1 MKNEIFPDAY
11 LKKASQQDIKKDL
24 EALETMQ
31 DNFAIRIYCTEDNIN
46 HFRIYAEREYSLSS
60 VIPILENMDFK
71 VIKQRTTEL
80 NYNGKAIFMQD
91 YALSNESQQCIIS
104 DEVHKAKLE
113 QGLKGLLDKV
123 IINDELVSLLNTT
136 NLDINQIIVLRALI
150 AYTQQVGTKY
160 SVNAIRKI
168 YSLNPQMAEKLFKLF
183 EAKFNPVLSRE
194 ESTEQFVEIE
204 QSFTQGLKNLKSLDE
219 EIVLRNS
226 YGLIKAML
234 RTNYYTATK
243 IALAFK
249 FDSKQVPNLP
259 KPHPLFEIFVYHK
272 DVQGVHLR
280 GGKVARGGLRWSDRP
295 ADFRSEVLG
304 LVKAQM
310 TKNSVI
316 VPSGSKGGFVV
327 HRSMDKLS
335 RDEYQQAGI
344 DCYKIFITSLLS
356 VTDNVVNGE
365 VITPENVVRYDE
377 QDPYLVVAAD
387 KGTATF
393 SDIANAISIEHGFWL
408 KDAFAS
414 GGKNGYDHKAM
425 GITAKGAWESVKRHF
440 RHHDMD
446 IQSQDFT
453 VLGIGGMAGDVFG
466 NGMLLSEKINLVAAF
481 NHRAIFVDP
490 NPNVEVAYKER
501 QRLFSEVK
509 SWEFYNT
516 DLISAGGGVFSRK
529 EKSIKI
535 TPEMQKRF
543 DIKEDELT
551 PDDLIVKL
559 MKSPVDLIW
568 NGGIGTFVKSS
579 EEANSDVPDRAND
592 NIRVNGKDLRAKVM
606 GEGGNLGFTQLGRIE
621 FNNHGGKIYTDAID
635 NSAGVS
641 CSDREVNIKILL
653 EAAIESGALKQE
665 DRNDLLEAMTDEV
678 EVKVLEDNYYQGAL
692 LDIEYAT
699 AAKNLNYYKD
709 LMDGLEAKGSLEREV
724 ENLPSNLLLD
734 ERLHQGKQV
743 ISTPELSVLLAYAK
757 IDLTAKLLDT
767 SLVKAAS
774 SERFLFNYFPT
785 KLQAFVEEIKN
796 HKLRDEIIATQLANY
811 IINKM
816 GLAFVVKMQA
826 QSVSTVEDLVRSY
839 LIAEKLF
846 NLPEIYSSI
855 DALDNKV
862 NASKQVE
869 LLIKLQSIVEAQ
881 CLWFLRNLDKPLHIV
896 DSVELLTKVL
906 DTTKCNAGAE
916 TDNVEDILANL
927 ETLQGSLDS
936 ALMSYQLNKDF
947 AEVKDLFNEISERMS
962 LVKLVEGV
970 SSIETNNTYDEIAS
984 KEFINELYTLRRVM
998 AKQVIKSELT
1008 LNEYIKSKRIILQD
1022 FRAKVASIELV
1033 DYNYALVKVL
1043 VSRLK
1048 SLLG

>member
-1 MKNEIFPDAY
+1 
-11 LKKASQQDIKKDL
+11 
-24 EALETMQ
+24 
-31 DNFAIRIYCTEDNIN
+31 
-46 HFRIYAEREYSLSS
+46 
-60 VIPILENMDFK
+60 
-71 VIKQRTTEL
+71 
-80 NYNGKAIFMQD
+80 
-91 YALSNESQQCIIS
+91 
-104 DEVHKAKLE
+104 
-113 QGLKGLLDKV
+113 
-123 IINDELVSLLNTT
+123 
-136 NLDINQIIVLRALI
+136 
-150 AYTQQVGTKY
+150 
-160 SVNAIRKI
+160 
-168 YSLNPQMAEKLFKLF
+168 
-183 EAKFNPVLSRE
+183 
-194 ESTEQFVEIE
+194 
-204 QSFTQGLKNLKSLDE
+204 
-219 EIVLRNS
+219 
-226 YGLIKAML
+226 
-234 RTNYYTATK
+234 
-243 IALAFK
+243 
-249 FDSKQVPNLP
+249 
-259 KPHPLFEIFVYHK
+259 
-272 DVQGVHLR
+272 
-280 GGKVARGGLRWSDRP
+280 
-295 ADFRSEVLG
+295 
-304 LVKAQM
+304 
-310 TKNSVI
+310 
-316 VPSGSKGGFVV
+316 
-327 HRSMDKLS
+327 
-335 RDEYQQAGI
+335 
-344 DCYKIFITSLLS
+344 
-356 VTDNVVNGE
+356 
-365 VITPENVVRYDE
+365 
-377 QDPYLVVAAD
+377 
-387 KGTATF
+387 
-393 SDIANAISIEHGFWL
+393 
-408 KDAFAS
+408 
-414 GGKNGYDHKAM
+414 
-425 GITAKGAWESVKRHF
+425 
-440 RHHDMD
+440 
-446 IQSQDFT
+446 
-453 VLGIGGMAGDVFG
+453 
-466 NGMLLSEKINLVAAF
+466 
-481 NHRAIFVDP
+481 
-490 NPNVEVAYKER
+490 
-501 QRLFSEVK
+501 
-509 SWEFYNT
+509 
-516 DLISAGGGVFSRK
+516 
-529 EKSIKI
+529 
-535 TPEMQKRF
+535 
-543 DIKEDELT
+543 
-551 PDDLIVKL
+551 
-559 MKSPVDLIW
+559 
-568 NGGIGTFVKSS
+568 
-579 EEANSDVPDRAND
+579 
-592 NIRVNGKDLRAKVM
+592 
-606 GEGGNLGFTQLGRIE
+606 LGFTQLGRIE